1 MLIKGLILI
10 KKILHCTA
18 KHLLSHPQ
26 LVPSA
31 PVTIA
36 SHHPLNLPCTAHVNR
51 HLNTNYLHLGFILQ
65 CSLFVN
71 ANTCKFPNE
80 ATKVAFV
87 ISLLTGRALQWA
99 EALWSSKSPVLS
111 SFDQSPHLLN
121 THLTH
126 SLTGWNQDCMDILCG
141 SSACSSWTV
150 VVALWRFRHID

>member
-1 MLIKGLILI
+1 MSSTDNTR
-10 KKILHCTA
+10 TA
-18 KHLLSHPQ
+18 RLPEVVVVPVAALGCLESPVEGGVVSHPQ

-51 HLNTNYLHLGFILQ
+51 HLNTNYLHLHQ
-65 CSLFVN
+65 
-71 ANTCKFPNE
+71 
-80 ATKVAFV
+80 
-87 ISLLTGRALQWA
+87 
-99 EALWSSKSPVLS
+99 
-111 SFDQSPHLLN
+111 QSPHPLN